1 MCDRARSSRAGAFTN
16 LNKVPQA
23 DTGKR
28 AYGAS
33 LIAQSLGLVM
43 TRILLLEDEKDL
55 RLLMEHVLI
64 AAGYV
69 VETATTV
76 EEAGSRLDRGSYDLV
91 IADGKLADGTGMQ
104 IADRAVEQG
113 ARALIVTGYAF
124 LLPQEELTRYPYLL
138 KPVRPDELLRE
149 VRAELHRNPS

>member
-1 MCDRARSSRAGAFTN
+1 
-16 LNKVPQA
+16 
-23 DTGKR
+23 
-28 AYGAS
+28 
-33 LIAQSLGLVM
+33 M
-43 TRILLLEDEKDL
+43 TRILLVEDEKDL

-124 LLPQEELTRYPYLL
+124 LLPREELMRYPYLL

-149 VRAELHRNPS
+149 VRAELHRNPG